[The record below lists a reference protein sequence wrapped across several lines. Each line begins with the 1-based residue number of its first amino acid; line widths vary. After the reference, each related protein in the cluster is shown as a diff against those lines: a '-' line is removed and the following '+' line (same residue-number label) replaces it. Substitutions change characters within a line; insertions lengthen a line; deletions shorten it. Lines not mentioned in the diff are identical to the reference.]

1 MTRFICVNTIFC
13 LLLANRWSEAFT
25 SVKFGDGHC
34 HRQRPIVLRAIPT
47 PEQSVQAFQDYMSKS
62 HEEKLKAVKQVEAQK
77 QTEIEVCTDVFREEI
92 CHGCKPLTIMNKCVI
107 LIGFS

>member
-1 MTRFICVNTIFC
+1 MGSDPMTRFICVNTIFC

-25 SVKFGDGHC
+25 SVKFVDGHC

-62 HEEKLKAVKQVEAQK
+62 QEEKFKAIKAAERAVVTKYEDKFALLLGPTSQ
-77 QTEIEVCTDVFREEI
+77 
-92 CHGCKPLTIMNKCVI
+92 N
-107 LIGFS
+107 S